1 MREEPTRP
9 VETWNEFSRQLFGR
23 HPEPAARC
31 RELATWIAD
40 EYRALRGGHQR
51 KVELD
56 DRGMFP
62 GTLAP

>member
-9 VETWNEFSRQLFGR
+9 VETWNEFSRHLFGR

-31 RELATWIAD
+31 REL
-40 EYRALRGGHQR
+40 
-51 KVELD
+51 D